1 MNGLDEIIKNGTSI
15 AASIIGLAILGT
27 IIRSASGSV
36 SIINAASGGFSKVL
50 STAMGGTSSGI
61 SGVQQ

>member
-27 IIRSASGSV
+27 IIRNASGTV
-36 SIINAASGGFSKVL
+36 NILNATSTGFSKVL
-50 STAMGGTSSGI
+50 STAMGGSSSI